1 MKKSDA
7 TQRKRPASLDSFPVR
22 THRRFE
28 VIGVHTGGPAVTQ
41 RLLLQRLPGKVEP
54 LAVQLV
60 ALTVRV
66 AMPGGKGKPVEQVKL
81 RPG

>member
-1 MKKSDA
+1 MQLNA
-7 TQRKRPASLDSFPVR
+7 NGRRAWTAFRYAPIAASRSL
-22 THRRFE
+22 
-28 VIGVHTGGPAVTQ
+28 GVHTGGPAVTQ

-54 LAVQLV
+54 LAVQVV